1 MEKLFIPKD
10 YKPLLSLRETEVAI
24 KELKDFFRRFFS

>member
-1 MEKLFIPKD
+1 MEKLFIPKG

-24 KELKDFFRRFFS
+24 KELKDFLKLL